1 MHMQSKDSASEENDN
16 TITVSSTRERVSPSP
31 KIVSSLPDEDTRT
44 FSPHKGKVQT
54 NAKIVTVAS
63 MQAEDV
69 PTIPLGSL
77 QTINA
82 LEPEVAVRSIATTRS
97 VRLPSPLVATPSE
110 YHRTPIEWLKVLW
123 DGIRPAYLLLP
134 LMPALLGSTLVWIQT
149 ITPNTPFGY
158 FRPLHFI
165 ATLCTVI
172 ALQVGANLVNDYYD
186 YIRNVDISNPLG
198 PGGLIQQGLIKPS
211 RVLSFGLVML
221 TIGAIIGVVLAFTA
235 GPLALLFGII
245 GLFCAFFYSATSRS
259 LSSIALGELVT
270 FFIYGPLITS
280 GAYLVQAG
288 GHTTNSSFLSVLL
301 YSIPLG
307 LLATAFIHVNNMR
320 DIESDLQAEKRTL
333 AGILGFRLSR
343 VLYLLL
349 LLGAYAII
357 TALGLPHG
365 APHLVLITW
374 WTLPTLL
381 VAITGV
387 FRTEMPSSL
396 HFAMQ
401 ETLKL
406 LSYFALLLII
416 ALIVSALIP
425 VLPHFP
431 AHLLPF

>member
-16 TITVSSTRERVSPSP
+16 TMTVSPTREKVSPSP
-31 KIVSSLPDEDTRT
+31 KIVPSTPDEDTIA
-44 FSPHKGKVQT
+44 FSPLKR
-54 NAKIVTVAS
+54 NAPANSKIVTAAS
-63 MQAEDV
+63 VQAEDV

-77 QTINA
+77 QTISA

-97 VRLPSPLVATPSE
+97 VRLPPPLVAPPSE
-110 YHRTPIEWLKVLW
+110 YRRTALEWLLVWW

-134 LMPALLGSTLVWIQT
+134 LMPALLGSILAWVHTV
-149 ITPNTPFGY
+149 TPNTPLGH
-158 FRPLHFI
+158 FRPLHFL
-165 ATLCTVI
+165 ATLCAVV

-186 YIRNVDISNPLG
+186 YIRSVDISNPLG

-211 RVLSFGLVML
+211 RILSLGLAML
-221 TIGAIIGVVLAFTA
+221 AMGTIIGIVLAFT
-235 GPLALLFGII
+235 GGLLFFLFGII
-245 GLFCAFFYSATSRS
+245 GLFCAFFYSATARS
-259 LSSIALGELVT
+259 LSSIALGELVA
-270 FFIYGPLITS
+270 FFIYGPLITL

-288 GHTTNSSFLSVLL
+288 GHTTNSSFFSVLL

-307 LLATAFIHVNNMR
+307 LLATAFIYVNNMR

-343 VLYLLL
+343 ALYLLL

-387 FRTEMPSSL
+387 FRTELPFSL
-396 HFAMQ
+396 HIAMQ

-406 LSYFALLLII
+406 STYFALLLII
-416 ALIVSALIP
+416 ALIVSALVP
-425 VLPHFP
+425 VLPHLP
-431 AHLLPF
+431 THLLPF